1 MRPRTDRSVARTRLL
16 QGAPTVSRRII
27 AQWRRPARANLFMFA
42 IVFCVNSPHAQSREA
57 SAICTVKSVSRPPQ
71 RATSCALGLSVGDWL
86 TAQLLPPQQT
96 TWTKHT
102 TCLLLAASFD
112 TDKYVCLVVSHRISP
127 ELLFFSGRIALH
139 SITRGY
145 RYNTLHNVSWS
156 DK

>member
-1 MRPRTDRSVARTRLL
+1 MAQAGTSQLVYVRYSFLCKFAPCAAARGSLPSVKSL
-16 QGAPTVSRRII
+16 S
-27 AQWRRPARANLFMFA
+27 RPA
-42 IVFCVNSPHAQSREA
+42 
-57 SAICTVKSVSRPPQ
+57 Q
-71 RATSCALGLSVGDWL
+71 RATSCALGVSVGDWL
-86 TAQLLPPQQT
+86 TAQLLQPQQT